1 MNKLRLQWLAA
12 AVLVLGS
19 SAAVAG
25 SANAS
30 LAVSASVSLTCA
42 ITTTPVNFGVYD
54 PSSRSATDAT
64 GAVMIICTQGVI
76 CDIALDAG
84 AHPRIP
90 GNITTR
96 RMQPAET
103 GHSLPYALF
112 TDSARATI
120 WGNQFNNND
129 RFVTHVGN
137 GMAHQ
142 YPVYG
147 RIDAGQFVPA
157 GLYADTV
164 IATLTYH

>member
-1 MNKLRLQWLAA
+1 MDKLRLQWLAA
-12 AVLVLGS
+12 ALLVLDS
-19 SAAVAG
+19 TAAVAG
-25 SANAS
+25 SATAT
-30 LAVSASVSLTCA
+30 LAVSASISLTCA
-42 ITTTPVNFGVYD
+42 ITTTPVNFDPYD
-54 PSSRSATDAT
+54 PSSRSGTEAA
-64 GAVMIICTQGVI
+64 GMVMITCTQGAI

-84 AHPRIP
+84 AHPRVP
-90 GNITTR
+90 GNIATR
-96 RMQPAET
+96 RMKPAEP
-103 GHSLPYALF
+103 GHSLPYTLF
-112 TDSARATI
+112 TDSARGML

-147 RIDAGQFVPA
+147 RIAAGQFVPA